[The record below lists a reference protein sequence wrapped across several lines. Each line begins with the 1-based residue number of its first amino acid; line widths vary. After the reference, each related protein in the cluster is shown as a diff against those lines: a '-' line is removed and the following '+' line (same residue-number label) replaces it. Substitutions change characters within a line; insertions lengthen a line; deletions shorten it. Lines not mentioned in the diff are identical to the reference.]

1 VTGDHG
7 PGELGSAG
15 CLLLVGSY
23 SNVAAG
29 LSALTAEAAARVMMS
44 PAAGDFT
51 EVRFVDLGPR
61 PARAQE
67 TAAAVTRIAYEL
79 VRPARRLAR
88 NYFALVVADRSA
100 ALTEATLLACA
111 ADRALAA
118 LPMRWRGL
126 ASIED
131 RQAGARAGGAADVR
145 LPPGGSWSRGTLVE
159 EVRAFACEL
168 LSEFAA
174 GREPGLSAGRLD
186 LLQPATDA
194 LYEPAAPGASAAG
207 TAAPP
212 AGALVFLVLAGGER
226 ADSRAAW
233 RRGRSVLLEVDKKIA
248 AAAPACQM
256 RALPAAGIPAY
267 RKPRPAGRLS
277 RRGLRPPVLG
287 ADFARMLA
295 AMRAMIGQ
303 DLTALDLAGQRAAAR
318 PAVVF
323 YAADPP
329 VADAVTAQEYGGLVA
344 GAAVT
349 WVVPE
354 RCAALMSPVFSGGGA
369 RILADYHAVADEV
382 ARALV
387 RDQARDQARGPAL
400 VPSA

>member
-1 VTGDHG
+1 VTAGHG
-7 PGELGSAG
+7 SDESGSAG

-29 LSALTAEAAARVMMS
+29 LSALTADAAARVMMS

-61 PARAQE
+61 PARAGE
-67 TAAAVTRIAYEL
+67 PSAAVVRIAHQI
-79 VRPARRLAR
+79 VRPARRRAR

-111 ADRALAA
+111 ADPVMAA
-118 LPMRWRGL
+118 LPLRWRGL

-131 RQAGARAGGAADVR
+131 RQAGAQIAVADVR
-145 LPPGGSWSRGTLVE
+145 LPPGGSWSRAGLVDE
-159 EVRAFACEL
+159 LRAFAGEL

-174 GREPGLSAGRLD
+174 GRDPGLSAGRLD
-186 LLQPATDA
+186 LLRQATEVPREPHAPDA
-194 LYEPAAPGASAAG
+194 PDAESAPLPGG
-207 TAAPP
+207 
-212 AGALVFLVLAGGER
+212 LVFLVLVGGQR
-226 ADSRAAW
+226 ADGPAAW
-233 RRGRSVLLEVDKKIA
+233 RRGRTVLREVDRRIA
-248 AAAPACQM
+248 AAAPAAYQV

-277 RRGLRPPVLG
+277 RRGLRPPALG
-287 ADFARMLA
+287 ADFAEMLA
-295 AMRAMIGQ
+295 ATRAMIRQ
-303 DLTALDLAGQRAAAR
+303 DLTALELAGRAAVR

-329 VADAVTAQEYGGLVA
+329 VADAVTAQEYAGL
-344 GAAVT
+344 AAEASVT

-354 RCAALMSPVFSGGGA
+354 SSAALMAPVFSGGGA
-369 RILADYHAVADEV
+369 RVLADYHAVADEI
-382 ARALV
+382 ARDLT
-387 RDQARDQARGPAL
+387 RDPARDQAREPAP
-400 VPSA
+400 V